1 MFEIPA
7 AIPAPRDLR
16 SRLASALHQTARNPM
31 AKTESVTALPD
42 LSGLGGRWFE
52 SADGPGYV
60 IESIYEPGHEHGTM
74 ALHRA
79 LSIIPARLA
88 GQIRDPRLGDCPVD
102 QFVYV
107 DTETTGMGG
116 AGSLVFLAGV
126 ARFEGG
132 YLKLRQY
139 LLPSP
144 AYEGGLLGGVAEE
157 LASAGAFVSYNGK
170 SFDIPMLETRY
181 ILSRKE
187 PNLRAVPHLD
197 LLHPNRRLFRG
208 SFDSHRLVMMEREL
222 LGFERENDCP
232 SAEVPARYFHF
243 QRSGDPTHILPVLR
257 HNAWD
262 ILSLVALAAH
272 LAAVVDGRTA
282 PLQEAR
288 ATTYEG
294 DFGAATLA
302 WEKTLA
308 SPSISRGDRLEALQ
322 QLARCSARLGEW
334 VRAAEC
340 WQGIAEDP
348 RLRRVSAFVEL
359 AKIQEHKSKDVWRAL
374 ASVDEA
380 LSLLDRGLLRPGPAA
395 SESCREAL
403 VRRQQRLAGKAARA
417 AVPA

>member
-1 MFEIPA
+1 
-7 AIPAPRDLR
+7 
-16 SRLASALHQTARNPM
+16 
-31 AKTESVTALPD
+31 
-42 LSGLGGRWFE
+42 
-52 SADGPGYV
+52 
-60 IESIYEPGHEHGTM
+60 
-74 ALHRA
+74 
-79 LSIIPARLA
+79 
-88 GQIRDPRLGDCPVD
+88 
-102 QFVYV
+102 
-107 DTETTGMGG
+107 
-116 AGSLVFLAGV
+116 
-126 ARFEGG
+126 
-132 YLKLRQY
+132 
-139 LLPSP
+139 
-144 AYEGGLLGGVAEE
+144 
-157 LASAGAFVSYNGK
+157 
-170 SFDIPMLETRY
+170 
-181 ILSRKE
+181 
-187 PNLRAVPHLD
+187 
-197 LLHPNRRLFRG
+197 
-208 SFDSHRLVMMEREL
+208 MMEREL
-222 LGFERENDCP
+222 LGFEREDDCP

-403 VRRQQRLAGKAARA
+403 VRRQQRLAGFYYYECRRRTPRA
-417 AVPA
+417 ASFNETRFFLRCNLDSAMSSCRYWKSLSFFTRASCSASTDGSTSFKLPRGE